1 MTAATLLKDIRA
13 RLKAAADPEF
23 EAGLR
28 WFFKEPV
35 KPYGVRT
42 PFLREL
48 ARLAYA
54 QVKHWP
60 VAERDRFVTE
70 LWKSGMLEEGV
81 VATHLYRRFA
91 KSCDER
97 EFRMFEQWVNRYV
110 TNWSNCD
117 GVSTWL
123 IAACIA
129 NRPGLADRL
138 AHWTKSKNRWKR
150 RSAAVSLIQEAKQGR
165 NTETIFHVC
174 GLLLNDS
181 DDMVQK
187 GVGWVLK
194 ETYPK
199 KPREVSDF
207 LDPWRSRA
215 PRLVLRLAAEKMTE
229 EDRRR
234 LLTRAVQNRDR
245 KGAGVKKG
253 SRS

>member
-1 MTAATLLKDIRA
+1 MTVATLLKDIRT

-35 KPYGVRT
+35 TPYGIRT
-42 PFLREL
+42 PQVREF

-54 QVKHWP
+54 HVKQWP

-81 VATHLYRRFA
+81 LVCHLYRRFA
-91 KSCDER
+91 KSCGER
-97 EFRMFEQWVNRYV
+97 EFRMFEQWINRYV

-123 IAACIA
+123 IAASIA

-138 AHWTKSKNRWKR
+138 AGWTKSKNRWKR
-150 RSAAVSLIQEAKQGR
+150 RSAAVSLIQEAKRGR
-165 NTETIFHVC
+165 NTEIIFQIC
-174 GLLLNDS
+174 GLLLEDR

-187 GVGWVLK
+187 GIGWLLK
-194 ETYPK
+194 ETYPMR
-199 KPREVSDF
+199 PREVLEF
-207 LDPWRSRA
+207 LDGWRSRA

-229 EDRRR
+229 GDRQR
-234 LLTRAVQNRDR
+234 LLTRAVQKRAL
-245 KGAGVKKG
+245 KA
-253 SRS
+253 

>member
-1 MTAATLLKDIRA
+1 MPGVAAVALLKDIRSQ
-13 RLKAAADPEF
+13 LKAAADPEF

-42 PFLREL
+42 PLLREL

-70 LWKSGMLEEGV
+70 LWKSGMLEQGV
-81 VATHLYRRFA
+81 IVSHLYRRFA
-91 KSCDER
+91 SSCGER
-97 EFRMFEQWVNRYV
+97 EFDMFEKWIDRYV
-110 TNWSNCD
+110 RNWSHCD

-123 IAACIA
+123 IAASIA

-138 AHWTKSKNRWKR
+138 AQWTKSKNRWKR

-165 NTETIFHVC
+165 NTETIFHIC
-174 GLLLNDS
+174 DLLLKDA
-181 DDMVQK
+181 DDMVRK
-187 GVGWVLK
+187 GVGWLLK

-199 KPREVSDF
+199 KPREALQF
-207 LDPWRSRA
+207 LDHWRATA
-215 PRLVLRLAAEKMTE
+215 PRLTLRLAAEKMTAKHRE
-229 EDRRR
+229 W
-234 LLTRAVQNRDR
+234 LL
-245 KGAGVKKG
+245 KG
-253 SRS
+253 

>member
-1 MTAATLLKDIRA
+1 MKVDTVAALLKSTRA
-13 RLKAAADPEF
+13 QLKAEADPEF
-23 EAGLR
+23 ADGSR

-42 PFLREL
+42 PKVREL

-54 QVKHWP
+54 QVKEWP

-70 LWKSGMLEEGV
+70 LWKSGMLEEGALV
-81 VATHLYRRFA
+81 CHLYRRFA
-91 KSCDER
+91 KSCDKR
-97 EFRMFEQWVNRYV
+97 EFEMFEQWLDRYIG
-110 TNWSNCD
+110 NWAHCD

-123 IAACIA
+123 IAASIA

-138 AHWTKSKNRWKR
+138 AAWTKSKNRWKR

-165 NTETIFHVC
+165 NTETIFHIC
-174 GLLLNDS
+174 DLLLDDA

-187 GVGWVLK
+187 GVGWLLK

-199 KPREVSDF
+199 KPREVLGF
-207 LDPWRSRA
+207 LVAWRSRA

-229 EDRRR
+229 RDRRW
-234 LLTRAVQNRDR
+234 LLA
-245 KGAGVKKG
+245 KG
-253 SRS
+253 

>member
-1 MTAATLLKDIRA
+1 M
-13 RLKAAADPEF
+13 
-23 EAGLR
+23 R

-42 PFLREL
+42 PQVREF
-48 ARLAYA
+48 ARLAYREL
-54 QVKHWP
+54 KLWP

-81 VATHLYRRFA
+81 LVTHVYRRFA
-91 KSCDER
+91 KSCNER
-97 EFRMFEQWVNRYV
+97 EFAMFEQWLDHHV

-129 NRPGLADRL
+129 NCIANRPGLADRL
-138 AHWTKSKNRWKR
+138 ARWTKSKNRWKR
-150 RSAAVSLIQEAKQGR
+150 RAAAVSLVYEAKRGR
-165 NTETIFHVC
+165 NTKTIFHIC
-174 GLLLNDS
+174 GLLLTDA

-187 GVGWVLK
+187 GVGWLLK

-199 KPREVSDF
+199 KPVEVRQF
-207 LDPWRSRA
+207 LDGWRTRA

-229 EDRRR
+229 KDKRW
-234 LLTRAVQNRDR
+234 LLKLVA
-245 KGAGVKKG
+245 
-253 SRS
+253 

>member
-1 MTAATLLKDIRA
+1 MPGVAAAALLKDIRSE
-13 RLKAAADPEF
+13 LKAAADPKF

-42 PFLREL
+42 PLLREL

-54 QVKHWP
+54 QVRHWP

-81 VATHLYRRFA
+81 IVSHLYRRFA
-91 KSCDER
+91 KSCGER
-97 EFRMFEQWVNRYV
+97 EFDMFERWIDRYV
-110 TNWSNCD
+110 RNWSHCD

-123 IAACIA
+123 IAASIA

-138 AHWTKSKNRWKR
+138 AAWTKSKNRWKR

-165 NTETIFHVC
+165 NTETIFHIC
-174 GLLLNDS
+174 DLLLKDA
-181 DDMVQK
+181 DDMVRK
-187 GVGWVLK
+187 GVGWLLK

-199 KPREVSDF
+199 KPREALQF
-207 LDPWRSRA
+207 LDDWRATA
-215 PRLVLRLAAEKMTE
+215 PRLTLRLASEKMTA
-229 EDRRR
+229 RHRQW
-234 LLTRAVQNRDR
+234 LL
-245 KGAGVKKG
+245 KG
-253 SRS
+253 

>member
-1 MTAATLLKDIRA
+1 MTVATLLKDIRT

-35 KPYGVRT
+35 TPYGIRT
-42 PFLREL
+42 PQVREF

-54 QVKHWP
+54 HVKQWP

-81 VATHLYRRFA
+81 LVCHLYRRFA
-91 KSCDER
+91 KSCSER
-97 EFRMFEQWVNRYV
+97 EFRMFEQWINRYV

-123 IAACIA
+123 IAASIA

-138 AHWTKSKNRWKR
+138 AGWTKSKNRWKR
-150 RSAAVSLIQEAKQGR
+150 RSAAASLIQEAKRGR
-165 NTETIFHVC
+165 NTEIIFHIC
-174 GLLLNDS
+174 GLLLEDN

-187 GVGWVLK
+187 GVGWLLK

-199 KPREVSDF
+199 RPREVLEF
-207 LDPWRSRA
+207 LDGWRSRA

-229 EDRRR
+229 GDRQR
-234 LLTRAVQNRDR
+234 LLTRAVQKRAL
-245 KGAGVKKG
+245 KA
-253 SRS
+253 

>member
-1 MTAATLLKDIRA
+1 MTVATLLKDIRT

-35 KPYGVRT
+35 TPYGIRT
-42 PFLREL
+42 PQVREF

-54 QVKHWP
+54 HVKQWP

-81 VATHLYRRFA
+81 LVCHLYRRFA
-91 KSCDER
+91 KSCGER
-97 EFRMFEQWVNRYV
+97 EFRMFEQWINRYV

-123 IAACIA
+123 IAASIA

-138 AHWTKSKNRWKR
+138 AGWTKSKNRWKR
-150 RSAAVSLIQEAKQGR
+150 RSAAVSLIQEAKRGR
-165 NTETIFHVC
+165 NTEIIFHIC
-174 GLLLNDS
+174 GLLLEDN

-187 GVGWVLK
+187 GVGWLLK

-199 KPREVSDF
+199 RPREVLEF
-207 LDPWRSRA
+207 LDGWRSRA

-229 EDRRR
+229 GDRQR
-234 LLTRAVQNRDR
+234 LLTRAVQKRDL
-245 KGAGVKKG
+245 KA
-253 SRS
+253 